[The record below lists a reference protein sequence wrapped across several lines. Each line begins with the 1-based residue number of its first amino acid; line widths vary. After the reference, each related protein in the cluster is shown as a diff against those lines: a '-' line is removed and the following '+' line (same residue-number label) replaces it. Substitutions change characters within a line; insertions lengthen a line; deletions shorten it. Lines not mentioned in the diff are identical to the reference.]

1 MKRAH
6 SLAALFLCI
15 ALVLSG
21 CASEK
26 DEALSVSAEP
36 EICTGEGTFSDAG
49 SLTSAQQQ
57 IILDYENA
65 YFTSI
70 GNFDIQIP
78 KTFSAAKQ
86 KRTLKKQYGIPQ
98 SP

>member
-26 DEALSVSAEP
+26 DEVLPVSAKP
-36 EICTGEGTFSDAG
+36 EICTGEGTFGDAG

-65 YFTSI
+65 YFTST
-70 GNFDIQIP
+70 GNFDIQMPENLFYNEKEKEVEKAI
-78 KTFSAAKQ
+78 
-86 KRTLKKQYGIPQ
+86 
-98 SP
+98 